1 MTAKLHF
8 GRDLGPLGLNSGQ
21 FFFSRIWLR
30 LSLDIMV
37 NYHHVQQKKTNDLI
51 LRQLSDGRT
60 DGRIHGQTDKQRN
73 ESDFI
78 GRCPTNVKRPTGTAF
93 SEKNMRKSF

>member
-37 NYHHVQQKKTNDLI
+37 SYHHVQQKKTNDLI

-60 DGRIHGQTDKQRN
+60 DGRTDTRTDGQA
-73 ESDFI
+73 E
-78 GRCPTNVKRPTGTAF
+78 
-93 SEKNMRKSF
+93 E

>member
-1 MTAKLHF
+1 
-8 GRDLGPLGLNSGQ
+8 
-21 FFFSRIWLR
+21 
-30 LSLDIMV
+30 MV
-37 NYHHVQQKKTNDLI
+37 SYHHVQHQTNTNDLI

-78 GRCPTNVKRPTGTAF
+78 GRCPTNVKRPIGTAF
-93 SEKNMRKSF
+93 SEKNMPQLF